1 MAKRKRPTRPAGR
14 PPSKGRKAVFYAEQ
28 QRRAARRRRA
38 TVAAVVVL
46 GLAVLV
52 AVLASAGGNG
62 GNSGDEVGGAAP
74 EGVATFEVTEQNHV
88 PGTVDYPQTP
98 PVGGDHAPVW
108 QNCGFYD
115 ESVVAEQGVHSL
127 EHGAVWI
134 TYRPDLPAS
143 DQDELRAL
151 ADRQTFV
158 LVTPFEDLPAPI
170 VASAWGRQLRLDAA
184 GDPALAEFVRAFR
197 QADSAPEP
205 GAPCTGG
212 EGTPG

>member
-1 MAKRKRPTRPAGR
+1 MAKRKRPARPSSAR
-14 PPSKGRKAVFYAEQ
+14 TPPKGKKAIFYAEQ
-28 QRRAARRRRA
+28 QRRRRRRRRRA
-38 TVAAVVVL
+38 VVAAVVAAAALVI
-46 GLAVLV
+46 V
-52 AVLASAGGNG
+52 AVLAASG
-62 GNSGDEVGGAAP
+62 GDEPDAASP
-74 EGVATFEVTEQNHV
+74 DGVATFEVAERNHV

-115 ESVVAEQGVHSL
+115 EPVVAEQGVHAL

-134 TYRPDLPAS
+134 TYRPDIADS
-143 DQDELRAL
+143 DRDQLQAL

-158 LVTPFEDLPAPI
+158 LVTPFEDLPAPV
-170 VASAWGRQLRLDAA
+170 VASAWGRQLRVESPTDAR
-184 GDPALAEFVRAFR
+184 LAEFVRAFR

-212 EGTPG
+212 EGTPQ